1 MAKLNGPL
9 GSKLRG
15 KVGEVVAAK
24 TVGGA
29 TAIRAYQPVVKNPK
43 TTRQQNSR
51 GRFAATSGL
60 AAKFAKIIGIGY
72 ANVAGGMKMYPRNI
86 FVRDAVKNKLYV
98 MMSGA
103 DVEALD
109 LGDLKVSAQSGITV
123 IPTLRWDA
131 TEHMIMASNYRDVEL
146 AAGQQ
151 LGLVVVC
158 YYVAQTEA
166 KVLYTGMNEAGTG
179 VAIPQSVYQSG
190 IAVNVVGFYKIIEPS
205 GNDIVSDTLPWKYP
219 SPTSATSGMVTIP
232 ASN

>member
-24 TVGGA
+24 TVGGV
-29 TAIRAYQPVVKNPK
+29 TAIRSYQPVVKNPR

-51 GRFAATSGL
+51 GRFAAISGL
-60 AAKFAKIIGIGY
+60 AAKFAMVISIGY
-72 ANVAGGMKMYPRNI
+72 ANAASGMKMYPRNI
-86 FVRDAVKNKLYV
+86 FVRDAVKNMLYV
-98 MMSGA
+98 SMSGG
-103 DVEALD
+103 DVQAYD

-123 IPTLRWDA
+123 VPTLSWDA
-131 TEHMIMASNYRDVEL
+131 EEHMIMATNYRQVGL

-158 YYVAQTEA
+158 YFASSNVVR
-166 KVLYTGMNEAGTG
+166 VLHTGMAEAGTG
-179 VAIPQSVYQSG
+179 VAIPASVYG
-190 IAVNVVGFYKIIEPS
+190 AGMAVSVVGFFKIIEPS
-205 GNDIVSDTLPWKYP
+205 GNDITSDTLPWKYP

-232 ASN
+232 AA

>member
-29 TAIRAYQPVVKNPK
+29 TAIRSYQPVVKNPR

-51 GRFAATSGL
+51 GRFAAISGL
-60 AAKFAKIIGIGY
+60 AAKFAKVISIGY
-72 ANVAGGMKMYPRNI
+72 ANAASGMKMYPRNI
-86 FVRDAVKNKLYV
+86 FVRDAVKNMLYV
-98 MMSGA
+98 SMSGG
-103 DVEALD
+103 DVQAYD

-123 IPTLRWDA
+123 VPTLSWDA
-131 TEHMIMASNYRDVEL
+131 EEHMIMATNYRQVEL

-158 YYVAQTEA
+158 YFASSNVVR
-166 KVLYTGMNEAGTG
+166 VLYTGMAEAGTG
-179 VAIPQSVYQSG
+179 VAIPASVYG
-190 IAVNVVGFYKIIEPS
+190 AGMAVNVVGFFKIIEPS
-205 GNDIVSDTLPWKYP
+205 GNDITSDTLPWKYP

-232 ASN
+232 AA

>member
-24 TVGGA
+24 TVGGV
-29 TAIRAYQPVVKNPK
+29 TAIRSYQPVVKNPK

-72 ANVAGGMKMYPRNI
+72 ANVASGMKMYPRNI
-86 FVRDAVKNKLYV
+86 FVRDAVKNKSYV
-98 MMSGA
+98 EMSGA
-103 DVEALD
+103 EVVALD

-123 IPTLRWDA
+123 VPTLRWDSE
-131 TEHMIMASNYRDVEL
+131 EHIIMASNYRDVEL
-146 AAGQQ
+146 TAGQQ
-151 LGLVVVC
+151 LGLVIVC
-158 YYVAQTEA
+158 YYVAETEA
-166 KVLYTGMNEAGTG
+166 KVLYTGMAEAGTG
-179 VAIPQSVYQSG
+179 VTIPSAVYG
-190 IAVNVVGFYKIIEPS
+190 AGMAVNVVGFYKIIEPS
-205 GNDIVSDTLPWKYP
+205 GNDITTDTIPWKYP

-232 ASN
+232 AA

>member
-29 TAIRAYQPVVKNPK
+29 TALRSYQPVVKNPK

-51 GRFAATSGL
+51 GRFAAISGL

-72 ANVAGGMKMYPRNI
+72 ANVASGMKMYPRNI
-86 FVRDAVKNKLYV
+86 FVRDAVKNKLYAE
-98 MMSGA
+98 MSGA
-103 DVEALD
+103 EVVALD

-123 IPTLRWDA
+123 IPTLSWDA
-131 TEHMIMASNYRDVEL
+131 EEHMIMATNYRQVEL

-151 LGLVVVC
+151 LGLVIVC
-158 YYVAQTEA
+158 YYVAETEA
-166 KVLYTGMNEAGTG
+166 KVMYTGMAEAGTG
-179 VAIPQSVYQSG
+179 VSIPSSVYG
-190 IAVNVVGFYKIIEPS
+190 AGMAVNVVGFYKIIEPS
-205 GNDIVSDTLPWKYP
+205 GNDITSDTIPWKYP

-232 ASN
+232 AA